1 MLSAQ
6 NPLWLTIVT
15 TLIGGLGLGSLLA
28 GLVQQRAAAKT
39 RHKEWVK
46 DNKKLEWRELIDALE
61 SAMKRMRLRFP
72 PEYGLREGPR
82 SAEEDWPGG
91 MELGIRVVRNR
102 IFIAEVIKR
111 CGIVDKWDELV
122 RYVLSV
128 GSPRD
133 RMQQGG
139 LPTLNGYT
147 MKSAELQD
155 LLIKVSREDLGIEE
169 PHH

>member
-72 PEYGLREGPR
+72 LSMVCAKAQGQQRKTGREGWNW
-82 SAEEDWPGG
+82 AL
-91 MELGIRVVRNR
+91 EL
-102 IFIAEVIKR
+102 
-111 CGIVDKWDELV
+111 
-122 RYVLSV
+122 
-128 GSPRD
+128 
-133 RMQQGG
+133 
-139 LPTLNGYT
+139 
-147 MKSAELQD
+147 
-155 LLIKVSREDLGIEE
+155 
-169 PHH
+169 